1 MSCWI
6 HQFAWSSGK
15 HEEGPLA
22 WLEFPYTTGSP
33 AATAT
38 VDVFERGFPEAIV
51 AIDEFEATTTIAEVG
66 IAEDTAEVAGIA
78 TTTASSC
85 EVVAVV
91 SLTLIY
97 FSIH

>member
-22 WLEFPYTTGSP
+22 WLELPYTTGSP
-33 AATAT
+33 AAA
-38 VDVFERGFPEAIV
+38 DVFERGFPEAIV
-51 AIDEFEATTTIAEVG
+51 AIDEFEATTTIPEVG
-66 IAEDTAEVAGIA
+66 IAQDTAEVAGIA
-78 TTTASSC
+78 TIAASSC
-85 EVVAVV
+85 EVIAVV